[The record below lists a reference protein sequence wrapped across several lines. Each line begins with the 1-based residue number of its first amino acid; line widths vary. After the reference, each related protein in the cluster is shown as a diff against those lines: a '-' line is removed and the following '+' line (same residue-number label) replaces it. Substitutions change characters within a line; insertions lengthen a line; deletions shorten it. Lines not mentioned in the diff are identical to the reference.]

1 MSQYVI
7 HVEMHDS
14 WTGLRSEAME
24 TLGMLLKEKKS
35 SAITSVGPTTAV
47 SAAVK
52 AMNDANVGAAVV
64 LEELRLVG
72 ILTERDI
79 VVRVVGEGRDPHRTT
94 VSDVMTSSVETGAL
108 TTSVREALKLMSERR
123 YRHLP
128 VMENETLCGLISM
141 GDLTSWIIRAQA
153 EQFDRAIGA
162 VKQMGYS
169 NRRG

>member
-1 MSQYVI
+1 MQ
-7 HVEMHDS
+7 
-14 WTGLRSEAME
+14 

-35 SAITSVGPTTAV
+35 SAITSVVPTMAV

-64 LEELRLVG
+64 LDEQQLVG

-79 VVRVVGEGRDPHRTT
+79 MVRVLGERRDPDRTT
-94 VSDVMTSSVETGAL
+94 VAEVMTSSVHTATP
-108 TTSVREALKLMSERR
+108 TTLVREAMRVMSERR

-128 VMENETLCGLISM
+128 VIERNILCGVISM
-141 GDLTSWIIRAQA
+141 GDVTGWTIREQA
-153 EQFDRAIGA
+153 DQFDLAIAA
-162 VKQMGYS
+162 VKQMGHS

>member
-1 MSQYVI
+1 MQ
-7 HVEMHDS
+7 
-14 WTGLRSEAME
+14 

-35 SAITSVGPTTAV
+35 SAITSVVPTISV
-47 SAAVK
+47 STAVK

-64 LEELRLVG
+64 LDEQQLVG

-79 VVRVVGEGRDPHRTT
+79 MVRVLGEGRDPDRTT
-94 VSDVMTSSVETGAL
+94 VAEVMTSSVHIATPATL
-108 TTSVREALKLMSERR
+108 VREAMRVMSERR

-128 VMENETLCGLISM
+128 VIEGNIVCGVISM
-141 GDLTSWIIRAQA
+141 GDVTSWAIREQA
-153 EQFDRAIGA
+153 DQFDLAIAA